1 MGSIPLHY
9 RTSGRRFELCRLRYP
24 ARAVKRDA
32 ARAAL
37 SPEVMAE
44 RLRASVGDPLEDLG
58 WLCLRAWRFGNVAH
72 PPRAD

>member
-1 MGSIPLHY
+1 M
-9 RTSGRRFELCRLRYP
+9 
-24 ARAVKRDA
+24 KRDA